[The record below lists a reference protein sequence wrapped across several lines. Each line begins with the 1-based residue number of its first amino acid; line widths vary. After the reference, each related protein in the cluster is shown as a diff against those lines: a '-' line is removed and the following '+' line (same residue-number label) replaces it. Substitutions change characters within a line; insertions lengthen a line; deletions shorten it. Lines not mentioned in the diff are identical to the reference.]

1 MHSVVFET
9 SLERKLAGDNSRYQ
23 IVKLTEV
30 RRVSLFGSWQWRK
43 ESTLRS
49 QWRGKEEREIES
61 KENNPKSPLPPVP
74 KSHSSRVNQKWK
86 SMLINSHTFL
96 APMAKAK
103 CSSTVQRSPK
113 WLISP
118 IKSLIALISDS
129 VYASAMSDTPSPD
142 VRGENISFSN
152 QNGKKAV
159 PKYG

>member
-49 QWRGKEEREIES
+49 QWRGKEGESEIIRTFI
-61 KENNPKSPLPPVP
+61 PPLP

-103 CSSTVQRSPK
+103 CSSTVQRSQK
-113 WLISP
+113 WLIGP

-129 VYASAMSDTPSPD
+129 VHASAMPDTPSRD